1 MFSHKMQGRI
11 ATRKVSGGAS
21 FLLGQTL
28 SGLQAVD
35 ENASALS
42 GSGIKM
48 AGCGL
53 EQINQK
59 LERLMIKTKKAKP
72 ANIKFSM

>member
-1 MFSHKMQGRI
+1 MGKLQGRLFKPK
-11 ATRKVSGGAS
+11 TMSGGQS

-28 SGLQAVD
+28 GGLQSVGED
-35 ENASALS
+35 ESAYS
-42 GSGIKM
+42 GK
-48 AGCGL
+48 GL

-59 LERLMIKTKKAKP
+59 LEKLMIKTKKSKP